1 MFITNWMLKT
11 GFDFW
16 ERYCLLR
23 QAVIALYL
31 SVTSLTLQPRKLT
44 SEWFLMRN
52 ASNKKRWLF
61 MIVILMIGIEWSW
74 RRNGSRTAMTIGHGC
89 SANCEGFSLWKLF
102 SLNFIKL
109 VFMPLR
115 SLCLCA
121 PQHCTYTP
129 YFPALSSSEWP
140 HCTQCCPFYCSYK
153 NILLSCRCQRAAFYG
168 KRDNLRRP
176 EKIFRSCSLSVSSV
190 CRSLDIFCLLARSWQ
205 KCRRSFLR
213 LHRRLWL
220 CIDPLFCSS
229 LEIRREISLCV
240 SLV

>member
-1 MFITNWMLKT
+1 MFITNWILKT

-61 MIVILMIGIEWSW
+61 MIVILMIGIAWSW

-109 VFMPLR
+109 VFMSLR
-115 SLCLCA
+115 SAAL
-121 PQHCTYTP
+121 HIYTV
-129 YFPALSSSEWP
+129 FSRFGFQRVAALYAML
-140 HCTQCCPFYCSYK
+140 PFFTVP
-153 NILLSCRCQRAAFYG
+153 I
-168 KRDNLRRP
+168 
-176 EKIFRSCSLSVSSV
+176 KIFFYHVDVNGQRFTTSGITCAGQKKFSTLALYQFHRSAAAWTFFACPHVAGKSVGVRFFVCIGVYGCALIRCSAHL
-190 CRSLDIFCLLARSWQ
+190 
-205 KCRRSFLR
+205 
-213 LHRRLWL
+213 
-220 CIDPLFCSS
+220 
-229 LEIRREISLCV
+229 
-240 SLV
+240 

>member
-1 MFITNWMLKT
+1 
-11 GFDFW
+11 
-16 ERYCLLR
+16 
-23 QAVIALYL
+23 
-31 SVTSLTLQPRKLT
+31 
-44 SEWFLMRN
+44 
-52 ASNKKRWLF
+52 
-61 MIVILMIGIEWSW
+61 
-74 RRNGSRTAMTIGHGC
+74 MTIGHGC
-89 SANCEGFSLWKLF
+89 SANYEGFSLWKLF
-102 SLNFIKL
+102 SLACIYAFA
-109 VFMPLR
+109 LR
-115 SLCLCA
+115 STA
-121 PQHCTYTP
+121 HIHRI
-129 YFPALSSSEWP
+129 FPLWLPASSRIVRNAAL
-140 HCTQCCPFYCSYK
+140 FYCSYK

-190 CRSLDIFCLLARSWQ
+190 CRSLDIFCLPARSWQ

>member
-1 MFITNWMLKT
+1 MFITNWILKT
-11 GFDFW
+11 DFDFW

-44 SEWFLMRN
+44 SEWFLMWN

-74 RRNGSRTAMTIGHGC
+74 RRNWSRTAMTNGHGC

-115 SLCLCA
+115 SAAL
-121 PQHCTYTP
+121 HIYTV
-129 YFPALSSSEWP
+129 FSRFGFQRVAALYAML
-140 HCTQCCPFYCSYK
+140 PFFTVP
-153 NILLSCRCQRAAFYG
+153 I
-168 KRDNLRRP
+168 
-176 EKIFRSCSLSVSSV
+176 KIFFYHVDVNGQRFTASGITCAGQKKFSALALYQFHRSAAAWTFFACPHVAGKSVGVRFFVCIGVYGCALIRCSAHL
-190 CRSLDIFCLLARSWQ
+190 
-205 KCRRSFLR
+205 
-213 LHRRLWL
+213 
-220 CIDPLFCSS
+220 
-229 LEIRREISLCV
+229 
-240 SLV
+240 

>member
-1 MFITNWMLKT
+1 MFITSWILKT

-74 RRNGSRTAMTIGHGC
+74 RRNGSRTAK
-89 SANCEGFSLWKLF
+89 AFRYEA
-102 SLNFIKL
+102 
-109 VFMPLR
+109 VFVKFHQACIYAFALR
-115 SLCLCA
+115 STA
-121 PQHCTYTP
+121 HIHRI
-129 YFPALSSSEWP
+129 FPLWLPASSRIVRNAAL
-140 HCTQCCPFYCSYK
+140 FYCSYK

>member
-1 MFITNWMLKT
+1 M
-11 GFDFW
+11 G
-16 ERYCLLR
+16 
-23 QAVIALYL
+23 L
-31 SVTSLTLQPRKLT
+31 SDSDG
-44 SEWFLMRN
+44 
-52 ASNKKRWLF
+52 
-61 MIVILMIGIEWSW
+61 GIEAEQ
-74 RRNGSRTAMTIGHGC
+74 RRLFAMK
-89 SANCEGFSLWKLF
+89 AVFKLF

-115 SLCLCA
+115 SAAL
-121 PQHCTYTP
+121 HIYTVF
-129 YFPALSSSEWP
+129 FPLWLPASSRIVRNAAL
-140 HCTQCCPFYCSYK
+140 FYCSYK

-190 CRSLDIFCLLARSWQ
+190 CRSLDIFCLPARSWQ

-213 LHRRLWL
+213 LHWRLWL

>member
-1 MFITNWMLKT
+1 MFITNWILKT
-11 GFDFW
+11 DFDFW

-74 RRNGSRTAMTIGHGC
+74 RRNGSRTAMTNGHGC

-115 SLCLCA
+115 SAAL
-121 PQHCTYTP
+121 HIYTV
-129 YFPALSSSEWP
+129 FSRFGFQRVAALYAML
-140 HCTQCCPFYCSYK
+140 PFFTVP
-153 NILLSCRCQRAAFYG
+153 I
-168 KRDNLRRP
+168 
-176 EKIFRSCSLSVSSV
+176 KIFFYHVDANGQRFTASGITC
-190 CRSLDIFCLLARSWQ
+190 AG
-205 KCRRSFLR
+205 
-213 LHRRLWL
+213 
-220 CIDPLFCSS
+220 
-229 LEIRREISLCV
+229 
-240 SLV
+240 